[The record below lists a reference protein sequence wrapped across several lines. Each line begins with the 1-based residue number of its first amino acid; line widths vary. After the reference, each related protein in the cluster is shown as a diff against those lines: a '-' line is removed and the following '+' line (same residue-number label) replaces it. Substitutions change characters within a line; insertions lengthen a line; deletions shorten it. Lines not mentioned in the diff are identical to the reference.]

1 MARYFL
7 NPDCTLDWLLKQDS
21 RPDILPSFPAD
32 DAFGLVVAYLA
43 SGQVVSEVVPTPQQ
57 FNSVCGVGIPLG
69 RLYFHISKNRLYT
82 ACQDLT
88 PAVFNENSG
97 A

>member
-1 MARYFL
+1 MVRYFL
-7 NPDCTLDWLLKQDS
+7 SPDCTLDWLLRQDS
-21 RPDILPSFPAD
+21 KPDILPSFPPD
-32 DAFGLVVAYLA
+32 GAFGLVVAYLA

-57 FNSVCGVGIPLG
+57 FNAVCGVGIPLG

-88 PAVFNENSG
+88 PTAFEASG
-97 A
+97 GA